1 MSLTKQ
7 LRLFVAIIIVMAL
20 FSLSIYFELTHSVR
34 EHRKNYEN
42 LNTIIQGVFELN
54 LLTTEYLSVRSKRS
68 ETQWKKRHAS
78 LTNQILI
85 SSRSVGNKS
94 RQILMRARFDLA
106 NIRSLFFKILV
117 AHQQIAI
124 DNKHNLRLVKRLA
137 DQVRLTSQKVVSDIN
152 RVGTLTLITLKETEA
167 KAISSLQLLM
177 VLVFLVLV
185 GIMIWVQR
193 SFIVPITKLKDYS
206 EKLIGGDY
214 HRAIKINGK
223 NEMADLAMSF
233 NTLAVAIADKIER
246 LTEQTVY
253 LEDSKVQLEVTNKE
267 LESYAY
273 SISHDLRSPLRSIDG
288 FSLVLLEDFGD
299 TLDEEA
305 LGYLQRIRTGTK
317 KMSELITELLN
328 ISRIMKEGM
337 KLEKIDLQKMAN
349 EEINV
354 LRDTYI
360 DKNIQFSCA
369 KLSMVVGDNALLR
382 SVIENLLNNAIKY
395 SQKEDPIIVKMG
407 LLQMQ
412 MVDESTKEVHN
423 QSVFFVKDNGVGFDM
438 KHKNKLFKPFQRL
451 HKVNEFEGS
460 GIGLA
465 TVQRILIRHNGEI
478 WAESVM
484 GQGATFYFTLNLS
497 EEELIQTE
505 LNNKS
510 D

>member
-7 LRLFVAIIIVMAL
+7 LRLFVAIIIMIAL
-20 FSLSIYFELTHSVR
+20 FSLSIYFELTRSVS

-42 LNTIIQGVFELN
+42 LNAIIQGVFELN

-85 SSRSVGNKS
+85 SSRGVDSKS
-94 RQILMRARFDLA
+94 RQLLMRARLDLA
-106 NIRSLFFKILV
+106 NIRGLFFKILV

-124 DNKHNLRLVKRLA
+124 DNNKHNERLIKRLA

-152 RVGTLTLITLKETEA
+152 RTGSLTLEILKETEA
-167 KAISSLQLLM
+167 KAIRSLQFLM
-177 VLVFLVLV
+177 VLVFFVLV
-185 GIMIWVQR
+185 GIMVWVQR

-206 EKLIGGDY
+206 EKLIEGDY
-214 HRAIKINGK
+214 HREVKIKGN
-223 NEMADLAMSF
+223 NEMGDLAGSF
-233 NTLAVAIADKIER
+233 NTLAITIADKIDR

-253 LEDSKVQLEVTNKE
+253 LEDSKVQLEATNKE

-288 FSLVLLEDFGD
+288 FSLVLLEDYGD
-299 TLDEEA
+299 SLDEEA
-305 LGYLQRIRTGTK
+305 LGYLQRIRAGTK

-337 KLEKIDLQKMAN
+337 KLQEVDLLQIAN
-349 EEINV
+349 EEITI
-354 LRDTYI
+354 LEDTYI
-360 DKNIQFSCA
+360 DKQIQFSCTN
-369 KLSMVVGDNALLR
+369 LTGVVGDKALLR
-382 SVIENLLNNAIKY
+382 SVIENLLNNAVKY
-395 SQKEDPIIVKMG
+395 SQKQALIIVEMG
-407 LLQMQ
+407 MTEI
-412 MVDESTKEVHN
+412 DN
-423 QSVFFVKDNGVGFDM
+423 QAVFFVKDNGVGFDM

-465 TVQRILIRHNGEI
+465 TVQRILSRHNGEI
-478 WAESVM
+478 WAESEI
-484 GQGATFYFTLNLS
+484 GKGAVFYFTLNLTQ
-497 EEELIQTE
+497 EDLQQAE
-505 LNNKS
+505 LNTEPV
-510 D
+510 